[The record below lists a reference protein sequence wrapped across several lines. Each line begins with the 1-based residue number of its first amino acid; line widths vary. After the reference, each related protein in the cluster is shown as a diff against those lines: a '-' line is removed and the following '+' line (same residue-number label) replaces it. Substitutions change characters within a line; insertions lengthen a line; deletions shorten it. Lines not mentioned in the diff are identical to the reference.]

1 MERFRDQYLESLKF
15 EQRATVDKPGLMPRV
30 GDVVI
35 VFDKEHRLSWS
46 KGLILELVKS
56 QDGNVRKAKVRI
68 NKVESIK
75 AINHLYPLE
84 ARVEEEIE
92 RYRRDKGL
100 HKFQYKNLE
109 PDAQNTQE
117 KNQERI
123 MSLRSNSAKK
133 KRV

>member
-1 MERFRDQYLESLKF
+1 MGHFTL
-15 EQRATVDKPGLMPRV
+15 
-30 GDVVI
+30 
-35 VFDKEHRLSWS
+35 
-46 KGLILELVKS
+46 
-56 QDGNVRKAKVRI
+56 
-68 NKVESIK
+68 
-75 AINHLYPLE
+75 
-84 ARVEEEIE
+84 EEEIE